1 MLLFAVQIVL
11 LALWFTVL
19 PTLPWPIVFLPA
31 LASAVWLVFKIA
43 ALVRTIM
50 ADTRNGT
57 YTPFF
62 K

>member
-1 MLLFAVQIVL
+1 MLIIFQLLL

-19 PTLPWPIVFLPA
+19 PALPWPIVFLPTFA
-31 LASAVWLVFKIA
+31 GAIWLVFRIA
-43 ALVRTIM
+43 ALVRTIVS
-50 ADTRNGT
+50 DTRNSS